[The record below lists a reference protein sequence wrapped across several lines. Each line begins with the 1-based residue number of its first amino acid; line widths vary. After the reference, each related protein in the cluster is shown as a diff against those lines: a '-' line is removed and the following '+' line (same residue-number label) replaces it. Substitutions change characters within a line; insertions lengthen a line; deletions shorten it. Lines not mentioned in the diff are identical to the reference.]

1 MYHDQ
6 ELLCLIILATL
17 LLFVVLALSF
27 LRMHSAHTTK
37 RNTSCSHNK
46 SGIISLLFCVV
57 RSIYFICVGFIAFT
71 LVAIVASALRILSIL
86 PGMSYY
92 KDLAKILY
100 KNCICRIR

>member
-6 ELLCLIILATL
+6 ELLCLIILSTL
-17 LLFVVLALSF
+17 LLFVVLALVF
-27 LRMHSAHTTK
+27 MHIHSAHTTK
-37 RNTSCSHNK
+37 RNVSCSHK
-46 SGIISLLFCVV
+46 KPGIISLLFCVV
-57 RSIYFICVGFIAFT
+57 RSIYFMCVGFIAFT
-71 LVAIVASALRILSIL
+71 LVAIVTSTLHILSIL